1 MPFTKILKDLVE
13 NTPRAIG
20 AIVVDWEGEAVQE
33 FCRCDP
39 YQVKFIAAHQEI
51 ILKRLRLLHEEAG
64 AGETESFSI
73 GTSTHHLIIGPINR
87 EYFLAL
93 QVDKNPATALAMH
106 YFQTA
111 LAALR
116 REF

>member
-13 NTPRAIG
+13 NTPQAIG

-39 YQVKFIAAHQEI
+39 YQVRFIAAHQEI
-51 ILKRLRLLHEEAG
+51 ILKRLRLLHEQVG
-64 AGETESFSI
+64 TGETESVSI
-73 GTSTHHLIIGPINR
+73 STSTHQLVIGPINE

-93 QVDKNPATALAMH
+93 QVDRNPATALAMH
-106 YFQTA
+106 NFQTA
-111 LAALR
+111 VAALK